1 MSYVHYKKWSR
12 YLFDTCMLTL
22 LWLEIWLD
30 AAQWLRAESGVKS
43 TNQQISHFYQ
53 ALGEIAWHNNKWTN
67 MIKIGQK
74 ILMITSLFYLRQ
86 YFFVMTSL
94 IFIQTFGNFSFV
106 CNYWTYLFESYWVV
120 ISKYQKTMTSLLF
133 IVYWC
138 KHIFLMI
145 IQIFTEN
152 ILPLIF
158 EPLIS
163 GT

>member
-1 MSYVHYKKWSR
+1 
-12 YLFDTCMLTL
+12 
-22 LWLEIWLD
+22 
-30 AAQWLRAESGVKS
+30 
-43 TNQQISHFYQ
+43 
-53 ALGEIAWHNNKWTN
+53 
-67 MIKIGQK
+67 
-74 ILMITSLFYLRQ
+74 
-86 YFFVMTSL
+86 MTSL

-106 CNYWTYLFESYWVV
+106 CNYWTYLFGSYWVV
-120 ISKYQKTMTSLLF
+120 LSKYQKTMASLLF

-163 GT
+163 WTKLIPHVLMIIQIFTENILPLIFEPLISGTQLIPHVLAFWEIYILITYWWPVSIPKTSYGV